1 MIKNYPYYACSSIL
15 LETKGFNTEA
25 EAFAQVDEWNEQDE
39 TAYKNDCGDWQR
51 MSGVEAVAS
60 VYTLEEMK
68 ESGYFEK

>member
-25 EAFAQVDEWNEQDE
+25 EALAQVDEWNEQDE
-39 TAYKNDCGDWQR
+39 SAYKDDGGNWQR
-51 MSGVEAVAS
+51 MRGVEAVAS

-68 ESGYFEK
+68 DCGYFEK